1 MVRFCNYM
9 ILMAFLVGFIATIP
23 LNLERNV
30 VPGSNLETLVPQ
42 ALPPERCYS
51 VPVEGFL

>member
-1 MVRFCNYM
+1 M